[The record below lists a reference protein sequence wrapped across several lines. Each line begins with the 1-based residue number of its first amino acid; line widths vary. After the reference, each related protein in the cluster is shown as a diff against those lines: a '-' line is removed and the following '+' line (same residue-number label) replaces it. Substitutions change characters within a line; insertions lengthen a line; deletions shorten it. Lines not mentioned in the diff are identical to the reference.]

1 MLVNTFSM
9 IDFIRK
15 FHDEEACETALT
27 EAQLAIWAAL
37 HSVRLFSCISL
48 TYSSGFSVLVFEPS
62 QSYGRDHHGT
72 PQDFTHQVVSSALLS
87 EFE

>member
-1 MLVNTFSM
+1 MKKPAKQHSPKLVGHLGRF
-9 IDFIRK
+9 
-15 FHDEEACETALT
+15 ALS
-27 EAQLAIWAAL
+27 AVVLVSIAY
-37 HSVRLFSCISL
+37 VFVGLFS
-48 TYSSGFSVLVFEPS
+48 VHRVFEPS